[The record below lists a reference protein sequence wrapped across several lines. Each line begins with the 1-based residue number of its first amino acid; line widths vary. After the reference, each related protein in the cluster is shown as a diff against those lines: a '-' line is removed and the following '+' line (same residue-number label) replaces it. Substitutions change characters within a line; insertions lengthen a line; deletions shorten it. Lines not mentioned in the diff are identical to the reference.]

1 MIRSYHDRM
10 RTHREVDRAVWT
22 PILVMA
28 VCVAA
33 LAAGILVGK
42 VEPYRAVL
50 TIPVVLVLGLI
61 ASAGFGMLSSAS
73 GGG

>member
-1 MIRSYHDRM
+1 M
-10 RTHREVDRAVWT
+10 WT

-42 VEPYRAVL
+42 VEPYRALL
-50 TIPVVLVLGLI
+50 TIPVTLVLALI
-61 ASAGFGMLSSAS
+61 ASAGFGLLSSAS
-73 GGG
+73 GGS